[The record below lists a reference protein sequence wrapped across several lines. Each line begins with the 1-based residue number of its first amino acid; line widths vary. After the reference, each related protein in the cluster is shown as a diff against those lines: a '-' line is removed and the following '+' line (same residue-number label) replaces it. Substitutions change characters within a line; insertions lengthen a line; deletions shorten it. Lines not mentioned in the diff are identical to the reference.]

1 MAHVHKRAYR
11 AYRAKL
17 ALAAASA
24 VGLFAIVGSAQ
35 AEEGGFIQAEGPN
48 HCKVWSD
55 AKPEE
60 LKEWTATWTG
70 PCNKS
75 GIADG
80 PGVLEWS
87 RNGVFSA
94 RFEGTTVNGKRAGVG
109 VYTWAS
115 GARYEGPFAADTRT
129 GKAKYYWPNGD
140 FYEGDFIAG
149 KITGKGVFIWA
160 SGRRY
165 EGDFIDSD
173 MTGEGYQVAPDGNT
187 YRGGWLKNQFSGN
200 GVIVLAQDGSIITGQ
215 FVDGKIVEGTHSQTD
230 GTLIA
235 TYSNGVRTKVASA
248 DSGLGVFS
256 FVVGLLGAAAQGVA
270 SGGGRNAAQ
279 YQAAATALQAVSGT
293 GSSGGGTM
301 PMAQPVSTMAAAGNG
316 SLASAGSGGGRASSN
331 DPFAGRKAT
340 DPVKG
345 CIDQVRIKR
354 GATGSI
360 GWYDYETG
368 IVNKCGY
375 VVNTAWCVT
384 SLKGESD
391 TAQCEKQYAGMYGL
405 NPGQQASLGADRFG
419 ELQMLS
425 CKEPAM
431 PLKIQWNGTRFTGT
445 CYLPPGQS

>member
-1 MAHVHKRAYR
+1 MAHVYKR

-17 ALAAASA
+17 ALAVASA
-24 VGLFAIVGSAQ
+24 VGLLTIVGNAH
-35 AEEGGFIQAEGPN
+35 AEEGVFIQAEGPG

-60 LKEWTATWTG
+60 RSEWTSTWTG
-70 PCNKS
+70 PCNKR

-80 PGVLEWS
+80 PGVQEWI

-94 RFEGTTVNGKRAGVG
+94 RFEGTLVNGKRGGVG

-115 GARYEGPFAADTRT
+115 GARYEGPFVDDART

-149 KITGKGVFIWA
+149 KRTGKGVYIWPD
-160 SGRRY
+160 GKRF
-165 EGDFIDSD
+165 EGDFVDNDI
-173 MTGEGYQVAPDGNT
+173 TGEGYQLEPNGNT
-187 YRGGWLKNQFSGN
+187 YRGGWQKNQFSGY
-200 GVIVLAQDGSIITGQ
+200 GVIIFAQDGSVRAGQ
-215 FVDGKIVEGTHSQTD
+215 FVNSKIVDGTDRAAD

-235 TYSNGVRTKVASA
+235 TYSNGVRTKEASA
-248 DSGLGVFS
+248 DSGPGVFS
-256 FVVGLLGAAAQGVA
+256 FVAGLLGAAAQGVA

-293 GSSGGGTM
+293 GSSGGGAM
-301 PMAQPVSTMAAAGNG
+301 PMAQPVSTMTSAGNG
-316 SLASAGSGGGRASSN
+316 NIGGAASGGGRASSN

-354 GATGSI
+354 GADGWG

-384 SLKGESD
+384 SLKGASD
-391 TAQCEKQYAGMYGL
+391 TAQCEKQYTGMYGL
-405 NPGQQASLGADRFG
+405 NPGQQSSLQADRFG

-445 CYLPPGQS
+445 CYLPPQVQS